1 MKVLLAVLLLSMA
14 FVGVAA
20 AHVTSTGLAVLDVD
34 DGRLTY
40 RLTLVATEQEE
51 DIGRALLAAAEGN
64 GFAAERIAQA
74 LRDYVRFSI
83 AGVACAPGRIAIVFI
98 RDPFPDIARQIQD
111 TVRTGA
117 GGIASHARGPPRV
130 LAGARAF
137 SVEVAPVRARAVGG
151 VAPGKF
157 TSVRPARGF
166 FPFGF
171 RGQPAARERAES
183 AGIVPGHLGHRQIS
197 FAGQRGG

>member
-64 GFAAERIAQA
+64 GFAAERIAQPCGTMDRFQSRA
-74 LRDYVRFSI
+74 AAMLSSVFYRLR
-83 AGVACAPGRIAIVFI
+83 FI
-98 RDPFPDIARQIQD
+98 I
-111 TVRTGA
+111 
-117 GGIASHARGPPRV
+117 
-130 LAGARAF
+130 
-137 SVEVAPVRARAVGG
+137 
-151 VAPGKF
+151 
-157 TSVRPARGF
+157 
-166 FPFGF
+166 
-171 RGQPAARERAES
+171 
-183 AGIVPGHLGHRQIS
+183 
-197 FAGQRGG
+197 